1 MKKILML
8 SLTVLALCG
17 CDAMDALKA
26 TKSMDGKMD
35 SMNHKM
41 DQMGEMNSK
50 MSKMNDGMQKTVDG
64 IHSQELLIPLENMIK
79 AETIEYL
86 YPVPTSLMPYAK
98 KFAESASNQEL
109 VELTYLWLKHIN
121 EITPVQDIDK
131 DGKPV
136 DLTLEQ
142 TNAFRKQRIGK
153 ALALAAIA
161 GFVPQE
167 TVEQMVKEHIVGG
180 TRHRK
185 TALQFL
191 ALRAFFI
198 KDILLEK
205 SLLEELM
212 DEVGKLEDS
221 IKYMNQ
227 LEYLISLPFANLIS
241 VRTTGLSEVAAEDIV
256 FVLDNDKIKSI
267 ASLWDKIKIK
277 AELNLADVQEKTWTG
292 DKEKDD
298 EIQAEEKRRYAVA
311 MRSVNSAIEKWKK
324 LDLTAQ

>member
-1 MKKILML
+1 MKNILML
-8 SLTVLALCG
+8 SLVLLTLCG

-35 SMNHKM
+35 SMNQKM

-86 YPVPTSLMPYAK
+86 FPVPTSLMPYAK
-98 KFAESASNQEL
+98 KFSESASSQEL

-121 EITPVQDIDK
+121 EITPVPDIDK
-131 DGKPV
+131 EGNPV
-136 DLTLEQ
+136 DLTLEK

-161 GFVPQE
+161 GFTPQE
-167 TVEQMVKEHIVGG
+167 TVEELVKEQIVGG

-185 TALQFL
+185 TALKFL

-227 LEYLISLPFANLIS
+227 LEYLISLPFANRIGI
-241 VRTTGLSEVAAEDIV
+241 RTTGLSEVAAEDIV
-256 FVLDNDKIKSI
+256 FVMDNDKIKSI
-267 ASLWDKIKIK
+267 ASLWSKIKVK
-277 AELNLADVQEKTWTG
+277 ADLNLSEAPERIWTG
-292 DKEKDD
+292 DKAQE
-298 EIQAEEKRRYAVA
+298 EVLHAEEKRRYDAA
-311 MRSVNSAIEKWKK
+311 MTIINAEIEKWKE
-324 LDLTAQ
+324 LTPGLQ

>member
-1 MKKILML
+1 FL
-8 SLTVLALCG
+8 LALCG

-26 TKSMDGKMD
+26 TKNMDTKMD

-41 DQMGEMNSK
+41 DQMGEMNTK

-79 AETIEYL
+79 AETVEYL

-98 KFAESASNQEL
+98 KFAEAASTQDL

-121 EITPVQDIDK
+121 EITPVQNIDK

-142 TNAFRKQRIGK
+142 TNALRKQRIGK
-153 ALALAAIA
+153 ALALAAVA
-161 GFVPQE
+161 GFTPQE
-167 TVEQMVKEHIVGG
+167 TVEQVVREHIIGG

-185 TALQFL
+185 TALKFL

-227 LEYLISLPFANLIS
+227 LEYMISLPFANLIS

-256 FVLDNDKIKSI
+256 FSLDNDKIKSI
-267 ASLWDKIKIK
+267 AALWRKIKVK
-277 AELNLADVQEKTWTG
+277 AELNLTDAPLRTWTG
-292 DKEKDD
+292 DKEKDAAL
-298 EIQAEEKRRYAVA
+298 QSEEKHRFDIA
-311 MRSVNSAIEKWKK
+311 MATINAQIDKWKK
-324 LDLTAQ
+324 LGIVP